1 MLRKDSK
8 IYVAGHNG
16 MVGSSISRLLNL
28 KGFNNLIFKSSKEL
42 DLTNQELVYSFF
54 KKENPEYVINAAAKV
69 GGIMA
74 NNTYPYEFLMENM
87 LIQNNLIKFS
97 NDFDVKK
104 FIFLGS
110 SCIYPKLSPQ
120 PIKEEYLLTG
130 PLEATNEA
138 YALAKISGLKL
149 CESIR
154 KQYGKEFIS
163 LMPTNL
169 YGPKDNYDLNSSHVI
184 PALIRKFR
192 DAVINNNEQVI
203 LWGDGSRLREFL
215 HVDDLAE
222 SIFFVLNNDLAE
234 SLYNVGYGE
243 EISIK
248 DLAELIKKITGFKG
262 LIIWDKAKPNGTPRK
277 LLDSSKIISI
287 GWSPKIK
294 LEDGIKSTI
303 KLLNK
308 KSLRN

>member
-203 LWGDGSRLREFL
+203 LWGDGSPLREFL

>member
-104 FIFLGS
+104 FIF
-110 SCIYPKLSPQ
+110 
-120 PIKEEYLLTG
+120 
-130 PLEATNEA
+130 
-138 YALAKISGLKL
+138 
-149 CESIR
+149 
-154 KQYGKEFIS
+154 
-163 LMPTNL
+163 
-169 YGPKDNYDLNSSHVI
+169 
-184 PALIRKFR
+184 
-192 DAVINNNEQVI
+192 
-203 LWGDGSRLREFL
+203 
-215 HVDDLAE
+215 
-222 SIFFVLNNDLAE
+222 
-234 SLYNVGYGE
+234 
-243 EISIK
+243 
-248 DLAELIKKITGFKG
+248 FK
-262 LIIWDKAKPNGTPRK
+262 
-277 LLDSSKIISI
+277 
-287 GWSPKIK
+287 
-294 LEDGIKSTI
+294 
-303 KLLNK
+303 
-308 KSLRN
+308 

>member
-169 YGPKDNYDLNSSHVI
+169 YGPNDNYDLNSSHVI

-203 LWGDGSRLREFL
+203 LWGDGSPLREFL